1 MKQRKI
7 AKKGGAKEK
16 AQPVSTAALKTP
28 TDPRDAVIMLR
39 HRVELIRRE
48 WPDDRAMQEY
58 RRALEMA
65 ADALAEKYADCDVE
79 LQNGGQPL
87 YYYLIAVE

>member
-16 AQPVSTAALKTP
+16 AQPVSAAMP
-28 TDPRDAVIMLR
+28 VAIRDAVIMLR

-65 ADALAEKYADCDVE
+65 TDALAEKYGIEETDE
-79 LQNGGQPL
+79 
-87 YYYLIAVE
+87 

>member
-16 AQPVSTAALKTP
+16 AQPASTAALKTP
-28 TDPRDAVIMLR
+28 TDPRDAVAMLR

-48 WPDDRAMQEY
+48 WPDDMAMQAY
-58 RRALEMA
+58 RKALEMA
-65 ADALAEKYADCDVE
+65 ADALAEKYGIEDTDE
-79 LQNGGQPL
+79 
-87 YYYLIAVE
+87 

>member
-16 AQPVSTAALKTP
+16 AQPVSAAMPVAIT
-28 TDPRDAVIMLR
+28 TPRDAVIMLR
-39 HRVELIRRE
+39 HRVTLIRRE

-65 ADALAEKYADCDVE
+65 VDALAEKYGIEETDE
-79 LQNGGQPL
+79 
-87 YYYLIAVE
+87 